1 MKNNEML
8 LYAIG
13 EVDEELVP
21 DISEDVRTT
30 EKDRNEKTDS
40 KPVSSKKIFRVAA
53 LFASVAAVIAIVFFV
68 TRQANE
74 IHMNSGNDRT
84 YTGNHPTNMKDNVSE
99 NGFVQDDKE
108 GVVLKEADTDTQ
120 FLLATATYPDTVQYN
135 AGRLSNSELE
145 STYTFFEKTAAT
157 VLADA
162 DKNVIYSPISLYMSL
177 AMSAEITE
185 GNSQRQITAL
195 LGLEDLKT
203 IRQTAKNIWELSYM
217 DNGKSKVIPSASLWL
232 NVAET
237 YKKSVIELLA
247 KNYYASVFGG
257 DPASGE
263 YVERLR
269 KWLNDHTDGLLK
281 DYVSKIKMSPAMI
294 ITLASTLN
302 FSGAWREKFN
312 ESKTNEDVFHTPDGD
327 VKCDFMHTEKTSYN
341 FGKKFSSVSFMMD
354 NGCKMITILPDEGVT
369 CEELLRDSEAL
380 ACLSGKTLYY
390 DIKRTHISIPKFD
403 ISSSMELEGALKA
416 LGVTDA
422 FDPSLADFSPLI
434 EKDNVY
440 LQSAKQGVRVMID
453 EEGCRAV
460 AIQTI
465 DAWGAIEPD
474 EDFYYT
480 LDRPFLF
487 SIVSS
492 TNVPLFTG
500 IVNNPA

>member
-1 MKNNEML
+1 
-8 LYAIG
+8 
-13 EVDEELVP
+13 
-21 DISEDVRTT
+21 
-30 EKDRNEKTDS
+30 
-40 KPVSSKKIFRVAA
+40 
-53 LFASVAAVIAIVFFV
+53 
-68 TRQANE
+68 
-74 IHMNSGNDRT
+74 
-84 YTGNHPTNMKDNVSE
+84 
-99 NGFVQDDKE
+99 
-108 GVVLKEADTDTQ
+108 
-120 FLLATATYPDTVQYN
+120 
-135 AGRLSNSELE
+135 
-145 STYTFFEKTAAT
+145 
-157 VLADA
+157 
-162 DKNVIYSPISLYMSL
+162 
-177 AMSAEITE
+177 MSAEITE

-195 LGLEDLKT
+195 LGLEDLET

-416 LGVTDA
+416 LGVALLYCLSPRTSRLQVSLHA
-422 FDPSLADFSPLI
+422 TAGSSEPPILVHLILILLWSTFRVTTRTVSACSTTELIWSCPRSLFRSTSCRHASPSS
-434 EKDNVY
+434 
-440 LQSAKQGVRVMID
+440 
-453 EEGCRAV
+453 RA
-460 AIQTI
+460 ATMY
-465 DAWGAIEPD
+465 A
-474 EDFYYT
+474 
-480 LDRPFLF
+480 
-487 SIVSS
+487 S
-492 TNVPLFTG
+492 
-500 IVNNPA
+500 